1 VEAADSTD
9 AISRLQHALVR
20 RNAASAPNAVIESFW
35 ARVQVEL
42 LNRRAWKTR
51 IETARGMKPTHTTPQ
66 DPGHTTLGM
75 RGLWTGQLPA
85 ASPQRL
91 HCGDFQQQLSKARTM
106 QRAYGLEIPETLE
119 EVCRPQRLALLVY
132 DMQVG
137 IVRHLPNAE
146 AFVAQVVRVVDAA
159 RRAGV
164 RVVFARHLSLPN
176 ELTGV
181 FQLRTAMAWQRVQR
195 VEDVK
200 PLFLRDSPDF
210 QLVPQLTP
218 LPTEAVF
225 EKLGMSMFV
234 GTPLEMVLRDCGV
247 NAFAIVGAVTEIG
260 IEPTV
265 RHGADLGFIPV
276 IVADACG
283 SVDAAAGK
291 RALASLDYAMMS
303 LQTDVDTLTRLL
315 QPAS

>member
-1 VEAADSTD
+1 
-9 AISRLQHALVR
+9 
-20 RNAASAPNAVIESFW
+20 
-35 ARVQVEL
+35 
-42 LNRRAWKTR
+42 
-51 IETARGMKPTHTTPQ
+51 
-66 DPGHTTLGM
+66 
-75 RGLWTGQLPA
+75 
-85 ASPQRL
+85 
-91 HCGDFQQQLSKARTM
+91 M

-164 RVVFARHLSLPN
+164 RVIFARHLSLPN

-283 SVDAAAGK
+283 SVDAAAGE
-291 RALASLDYAMMS
+291 RSRASLEYAMMS
-303 LQTDVDTLTRLL
+303 LQTDVETITQLL
-315 QPAS
+315 EPAS